1 MKKQF
6 SIILSI
12 MCFLFLTSCS
22 IANSNT
28 RSNTTESN
36 SVSTIGN
43 ETSQLTPRTRSNRL
57 AELIEDSYKDLTE
70 ELKEEYESYLNS
82 FKYFPIP
89 FTYLNKEEYEKI
101 GGTIVYGVF
110 NGYIVYY
117 PEPVVFERYIEMVA
131 NYGFYVGN
139 GIKAYKNE
147 HTYTLL
153 NAYESGLLTDNDV
166 AKIYEI
172 HKRYCI
178 DLELNESLYDSLY
191 NSALED
197 YTRRL
202 EQSK

>member
-1 MKKQF
+1 MIYPLDLQ
-6 SIILSI
+6 IQYH
-12 MCFLFLTSCS
+12 
-22 IANSNT
+22 
-28 RSNTTESN
+28 
-36 SVSTIGN
+36 
-43 ETSQLTPRTRSNRL
+43 QLTPRTRSNRL

-70 ELKEEYESYLNS
+70 ELKEEYESYQNS

-153 NAYESGLLTDNDV
+153 NAYESGLLTDIDV

>member
-191 NSALED
+191 NSALE
-197 YTRRL
+197 RL